1 MTSVNATPPRGPH
14 TSGAELTSFRLK
26 RRIRE
31 TTVTIAWM
39 RQYMREEREPR
50 VAPRY
55 LRQAIADF
63 EAQLETLNARLRHL
77 TPHPAAVGADRHL
90 SDA

>member
-1 MTSVNATPPRGPH
+1 MAVEVSSVSVTRPRS
-14 TSGAELTSFRLK
+14 TLSRGAGLDSLRLK

-31 TTVTIAWM
+31 KTVAIAWM
-39 RQYMREEREPR
+39 RQYLRDELDPR

-63 EAQLETLNARLRHL
+63 EAQLETMNIQLRHL
-77 TPHPAAVGADRHL
+77 SP
-90 SDA
+90 